1 MIGQWLRIRDFVS
14 ICTLALTGV
23 SHAAVATV
31 MYQGSA
37 GEFVTQGQT
46 ETVRFDS
53 NEGGVITIA
62 QLFPVD
68 GQPTVLD
75 FNLNRTD
82 GTRVAVRFSSTQLG
96 APLAV
101 GNYTDAVRNPF
112 PEVLPGFDFAVGN
125 RGSNEYRADFT
136 ITQLSYDTGGML
148 STFEATFD
156 AETAPVPGTIIGS
169 ISYTAVTAIPEPS
182 GLLLLVTLGG
192 AGFVRMRRRG
202 DRGLVIYRNSN
213 CG

>member
-1 MIGQWLRIRDFVS
+1 MFGQWLRIRDVVS

-46 ETVRFDS
+46 ETIRFDS

-62 QLFPVD
+62 QLFPID
-68 GQPTVLD
+68 GQSSVLD
-75 FNLNRTD
+75 FNLNRSD

-96 APLAV
+96 TPLAV

-112 PEVLPGFDFAVGN
+112 PEVLPGFDFAVAN

-136 ITQLSYDTGGML
+136 ITQLSYDAGGML
-148 STFEATFD
+148 STLEATFD
-156 AETAPVPGTIIGS
+156 ADTGPVPGTIIGS
-169 ISYTAVTAIPEPS
+169 ISYASVTAIPEPS
-182 GLLLLVTLGG
+182 GLLLVVGLGG
-192 AGFVRMRRRG
+192 VCFVCRRKRS
-202 DRGLVIYRNSN
+202 RLA
-213 CG
+213 